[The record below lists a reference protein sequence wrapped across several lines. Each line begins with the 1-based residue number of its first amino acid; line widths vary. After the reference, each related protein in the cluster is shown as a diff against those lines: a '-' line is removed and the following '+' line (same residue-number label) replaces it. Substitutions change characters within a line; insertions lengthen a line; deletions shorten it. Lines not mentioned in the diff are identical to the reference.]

1 MNTANK
7 VRKTTYTIK
16 RMAHIS
22 GLWYITQQLLKH
34 NKHIQILSFRK
45 NKSIIKTLKINIIYD
60 ILQI

>member
-34 NKHIQILSFRK
+34 NKHIQILSF
-45 NKSIIKTLKINIIYD
+45 N
-60 ILQI
+60 